1 VGGGAGQG
9 RAEVPFQHSEISEV
23 NLPHTF
29 VFLDVFNL
37 YREASI
43 HPAPLWPGVFTMRS
57 YPRNSPEAAAR
68 LVVLA
73 LLADGQVCEHEMAL
87 LNRLSVASALGLSP
101 ARLHTVLRE
110 FCEDLQHTERLS
122 WASACCL
129 SEDTLCS
136 LLAEIDDLALR
147 LQLLRLCAEV
157 VEADGLVT
165 EGESLVLSMAVDQW
179 GLQRQMLGKPDAP
192 ASPPL
197 NWRQAA

>member
-1 VGGGAGQG
+1 
-9 RAEVPFQHSEISEV
+9 
-23 NLPHTF
+23 
-29 VFLDVFNL
+29 
-37 YREASI
+37 
-43 HPAPLWPGVFTMRS
+43 MRS

-73 LLADGQVCEHEMAL
+73 LLADGHVCEHEMAL
-87 LNRLSVASALGLSP
+87 LNRLSVASELGIPP

-136 LLAEIDDLALR
+136 LLAEIDDVALR
-147 LQLLRLCAEV
+147 LQLLCLCAEV
-157 VEADGLVT
+157 IEADGLVT

-179 GLQRQMLGKPDAP
+179 GLQRQMLEACQAWGADGDKTAAVGDVQPAAPMSDRPVADAQ
-192 ASPPL
+192 ASLTL